1 MFITIKRISFTFLLI
16 IASTFI
22 VDVLPNFL
30 THALAVLS
38 VMIATYVFT
47 AAAIGSTI
55 DKDEHRKYLRTLGE
69 DA

>member
-1 MFITIKRISFTFLLI
+1 MFITIKRIGFTFLLI